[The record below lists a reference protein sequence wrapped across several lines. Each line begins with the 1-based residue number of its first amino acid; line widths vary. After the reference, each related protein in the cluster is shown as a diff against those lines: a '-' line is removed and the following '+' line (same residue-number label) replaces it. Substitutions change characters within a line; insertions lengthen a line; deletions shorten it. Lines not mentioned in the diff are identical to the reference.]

1 MYETEEANDDIDINM
16 LAFIGSNKEKN
27 NFNTFKIPLNFLSD
41 IYNGKI
47 SLKEAEFNQ
56 RNLEKNR
63 RSIIQLWTKKEKRK
77 EINGVLMQAND
88 LLEYRSKIIKAFKD
102 GTFLSGH

>member
-102 GTFLSGH
+102 GTFLAGH